1 MTPLGILGSV
11 IILGPFFYLVQN
23 KSENK
28 TILYLLLGTFGIR
41 LLFLVFNVIGVR
53 FPLSD
58 TSDIVAFFDVAQAG
72 AESTLFLDFSQ
83 SYIWASILG
92 VIYKATGDLV
102 LLPLVINVVLG
113 TLSVMLAYKMV
124 LLFSNRMVPGYV
136 VLSLLGFSPPLIF
149 ASASYLRESIT
160 IFFITATFYVAASIS
175 KSQSVSINQILL
187 LLGSAVIAM
196 VFHGGFFFL
205 VVMAGL
211 ILTHK
216 MWVKKKF
223 GVLFFAATLL
233 IIAFL
238 LVINFQIGGSKIGWL
253 LTFDFAIINNRIER
267 AINGGIASDLQWLY
281 DANGLLFALVSS
293 FHFLWA
299 PLFAENLRL
308 FDLARV
314 PYLFIISVA
323 LVIIILRCIRIK
335 KGFLFLGYSYFVFV
349 ITIFVTIF
357 GFSIFSADIDTA
369 FRHLTKLFPVI
380 IALGYFNPFSKVTR
394 NGQYGLVK
402 KYGA

>member
-11 IILGPFFYLVQN
+11 IILGSFFFLIQK

-28 TILYLLLGTFGIR
+28 IILYLLLGIFGIR
-41 LLFLVFNVIGVR
+41 LFFLVLNVIGVR

-72 AESTLFLDFSQ
+72 AQSTLFFNFSQ

-102 LLPLVINVVLG
+102 LLPLVVNIVLG
-113 TLSVMLAYKMV
+113 TLSSMLAYKMV
-124 LLFSNRMVPGYV
+124 LLFSNRMVSAYV
-136 VLSLLGFSPPLIF
+136 VLSLVGFSPPLIF

-160 IFFITATFYVAASIS
+160 IFFITATFYLAASIS
-175 KSQSVSINQILL
+175 KSQSISINQSLL

-211 ILTHK
+211 ILTQK
-216 MWVKKKF
+216 MLVKKKF
-223 GVLFFAATLL
+223 GVLFFTCFLL

-253 LTFDFAIINNRIER
+253 LSFDFAVINHRLER

-281 DANGLLFALVSS
+281 DANGLVFALVSTIR
-293 FHFLWA
+293 FIWA
-299 PLFAENLRL
+299 PLLAENLRL
-308 FDLARV
+308 YDLARV
-314 PYLFIISVA
+314 VYLFIISIA
-323 LVIIILRCIRIK
+323 LLIIVLRCIRNRN
-335 KGFLFLGYSYFVFV
+335 GGLFLSSSYFLFNMS
-349 ITIFVTIF
+349 IFVTIF
-357 GFSIFSADIDTA
+357 GFSIFSADVDTA

-394 NGQYGLVK
+394 NSQFCLVK
-402 KYGA
+402 